1 MKHTQLAKIPALAVV
16 IMMMVG
22 ISFASCNKESDDP
35 NEEVQPSLSVAVK
48 TFKLQPD
55 ARVMANLD
63 SVYFSIDLDRG
74 VIFNADSLPLGT
86 NVEKIVPLI
95 TFPNTVETAEII
107 MTGGNLREGTVNY
120 KANPTDTIDFSGSV
134 ILRLTADKGKLSRE
148 YDIRINVHKAVADS
162 LMWDQV
168 AYSKLPARLNNPTAQ
183 KTAELNNTVY
193 TLLHESDGTYTMAS
207 TLNISKNAWTKTP
220 ADLPFTPTI
229 ESMAASSDALY
240 ILDNNGNLMQSYDGL
255 RWRDTGTDW
264 HHILGGFGNAI
275 LGVAGSDA
283 TGYTHDI
290 FPRPEGFTPS
300 PLEENFPTEATSTL
314 LEFSSKWAD
323 QPFVFFTG
331 GRRGDRTLAATWAF
345 DGHNWS
351 EISNNPLPPLADALL
366 IPYFVYR
373 KTSASWIQTEYSV
386 VICIGGENT
395 EGSLSRKVYLTYDNG
410 VNWVEADTL
419 MQLPDFV
426 PTLADADAVIF
437 DTPMQ
442 GNLLGWEHVDSPQ
455 PNGAKVQYF
464 VDGSKVEWAC
474 PYIYII
480 GGRQNNGI
488 LNDKILRAV
497 LARLTFTPIF

>member
-1 MKHTQLAKIPALAVV
+1 MKHTYLAKIAALAALVMTIGV
-16 IMMMVG
+16 AL
-22 ISFASCNKESDDP
+22 SSCNKESDDP

-95 TFPNTVETAEII
+95 TFPSTVETAEII

-120 KANPTDTIDFSGSV
+120 KTNATDTIDFSGSV
-134 ILRLTADKGKLSRE
+134 VLRLTADGGNLSRD

-162 LMWDQV
+162 LMWDKV
-168 AYSKLPARLNNPTAQ
+168 AYSKLPSRLSNPTAQ
-183 KTAELNNTVY
+183 KTAQLNSTIY
-193 TLLHESDGTYTMAS
+193 TLLQENDGTYTMAS
-207 TLNISKNAWTKTP
+207 TADISKNEWTKTP
-220 ADLPFTPTI
+220 VALPFTPAV
-229 ESMAASSDALY
+229 ESMAASSEALY
-240 ILDNNGNLMQSYDGL
+240 ILDVDGNLMQSSDGL
-255 RWRDTGTDW
+255 HWSDTGTDW

-275 LGVAGSDA
+275 LGIAGNDA
-283 TGYTHDI
+283 AGYSHDI
-290 FPRPEGFTPS
+290 FPRPEGYAPS
-300 PLEENFPTEATSTL
+300 PLEENFPTDATSSL
-314 LEFSSKWAD
+314 LEFSSRWAD
-323 QPFVFFTG
+323 DPFVFFTG

-386 VICIGGENT
+386 VICTGGEMQD
-395 EGSLSRKVYLTYDNG
+395 GSLSRKVYLSYDNG
-410 VNWVEADTL
+410 VNWTEADTL

-437 DTPMQ
+437 DTPMK

-455 PNGAKVQYF
+455 PTGAKVQYF
-464 VDGSKVEWAC
+464 VDGTQVEWAC

-480 GGRQNNGI
+480 GGRQANGI